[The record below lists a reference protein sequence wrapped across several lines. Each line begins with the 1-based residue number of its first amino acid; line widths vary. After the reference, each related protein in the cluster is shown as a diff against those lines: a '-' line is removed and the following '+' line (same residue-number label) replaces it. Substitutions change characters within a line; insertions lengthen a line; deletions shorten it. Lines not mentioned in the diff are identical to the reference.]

1 MFFRTQGSAVCQL
14 VSRLGSIAAPFVSDI
29 LSQVYTP
36 LPYFLMAGVCGCAAL
51 GALTL
56 DETIGKPLREDFS
69 DFRTG
74 E

>member
-1 MFFRTQGSAVCQL
+1 MFFRTQAVCQL

-36 LPYFLMAGVCGCAAL
+36 LPYFLMAGVCGGAAL
-51 GALTL
+51 GSLTL